1 MSKRVERFRHRRAR
15 LDKRVGDIP
24 PPIADAELVQD
35 ILYQEIDWSMIDSVA
50 IKMPVF
56 NDVVVTDEDVDRCLS
71 DLDRA
76 FTRQKY
82 DALFEGVKDT
92 LIDQILI
99 PLKLSRSD
107 LMQSDREFVYKD
119 VESEYRKGFASTRKA
134 ARKKATN
141 KDGTITD
148 GYTGEHHDSTE
159 KMEVDHVRS
168 LKGLHEQGG
177 FMLTPE
183 EKEALGNDPDNL
195 IFTKQYINRKKGD
208 RQLEDQGLDG
218 RRTRHIKERA
228 DKSVEKQIP
237 KGLDF
242 VQRAAGDGIKTG
254 NRQGQQQALAFLV
267 SELISAV
274 FAEVKDV
281 FENGWKGGDYNA
293 SWLES
298 LKKRLDRVMRYL
310 LNRWKGIAASF
321 GTGWLSGFLSA
332 TITALLNMFM
342 RTSKNMVRIIRE
354 GFVSIM
360 KAIKVLLFPPE
371 GMSLR
376 QAAHEAT
383 KVFATGLVVTG
394 GILAGEYIATLL
406 PMLGSILGPVLGG
419 LISGLGSL
427 FVIFMLDK
435 LDLFGV
441 NFDERH
447 AFIIGTLKDRISDAT
462 REIEDIAAESE
473 RIVFAIPPTG

>member
-1 MSKRVERFRHRRAR
+1 MSERVERFRQRRAI
-15 LDKRVGDIP
+15 LDTRVGDIP
-24 PPIADAELVQD
+24 PLIADAELVQD
-35 ILYQEIDWSMIDSVA
+35 ILHQEIDWSMIDSVA
-50 IKMPVF
+50 IKVPVF

-92 LIDQILI
+92 LIDQILT

-107 LMQSDREFVYKD
+107 LMQTDRKFVYED
-119 VESEYRKGFASTRKA
+119 VKYEYRKGFDSTRK
-134 ARKKATN
+134 KIKEKTTN
-141 KDGTITD
+141 SDGTTTD
-148 GYTGEHHDSTE
+148 RYTGERHDSNE
-159 KMEVDHVRS
+159 KMEADHVRS
-168 LKGLHEQGG
+168 LKELHEKGG
-177 FMLTPE
+177 FMLDSE
-183 EKEALGNDPDNL
+183 EKEALGNDQDNL
-195 IFTKQYINRKKGD
+195 VFTKRKINRKKGD
-208 RQLEDQGLDG
+208 RPLEDQGLDG
-218 RRTRHIKERA
+218 RRTRHIKKKA

-237 KGLDF
+237 KSLDF
-242 VQRAAGDGIKTG
+242 ARRAARDGIKTG
-254 NRQGQQQALAFLV
+254 NKQGQQQALAFII
-267 SELISAV
+267 SELIAAI

-293 SWLES
+293 SWLGS
-298 LKKRLDRVMRYL
+298 LKKRLKRVGRYL
-310 LNRWKGIAASF
+310 LNRWKGVAESF
-321 GTGWLSGFLSA
+321 GTGWLAGFLSA
-332 TITALLNMFM
+332 TTTALFNMFV
-342 RTSKNMVRIIRE
+342 RTSKNIVRIIRE

-360 KAIKVLLFPPE
+360 EALKLLLFPPE

-394 GILAGEYIATLL
+394 GIMAGDKIANSL
-406 PMLGSILGPVLGG
+406 PMLGSILGPVFGG

-427 FVIFMLDK
+427 FVTFMLDK

-447 AFIIGTLKDRISDAT
+447 DFIMGTLKNRISDAA
-462 REIEDIAAESE
+462 REIEDIEANLE
-473 RIVFAIPPTG
+473 RIIFAPPPTG

>member
-15 LDKRVGDIP
+15 LDKRVGDVP
-24 PPIADAELVQD
+24 PPLVDAELVQD
-35 ILYQEIDWSMIDSVA
+35 ILHQEIDWSMIDSVA

-107 LMQSDREFVYKD
+107 LMQTDRKFVYEDVKD
-119 VESEYRKGFASTRKA
+119 DYRKGFDSTRKA
-134 ARKKATN
+134 AREKAMN
-141 KDGTITD
+141 EDGTTTD
-148 GYTGEHHDSTE
+148 GYTGERRDPNE
-159 KMEVDHVRS
+159 KMELDHVIP
-168 LKGLHEQGG
+168 LKELHEKGG
-177 FMLTPE
+177 FMLNPE
-183 EKEALGNDPDNL
+183 EKKALGNDPDNL
-195 IFTKQYINRKKGD
+195 VYTEEKINRKKGD
-208 RQLEDQGLDG
+208 RPLEDQGLDG
-218 RRTRHIKERA
+218 RRTRHIKKKA

-242 VQRAAGDGIKTG
+242 AQRAAGDGIKTG
-254 NRQGQQQALAFLV
+254 NRQGQQQALAFIV

-293 SWLES
+293 SWLEN
-298 LKKRLDRVMRYL
+298 LKKRLKRVKRYL
-310 LNRWKGIAASF
+310 LNRWKGIAESF
-321 GTGWLSGFLSA
+321 GTGWFSGFLSA
-332 TITALLNMFM
+332 TITALLNMFV

-354 GFVSIM
+354 GFLSIM

-383 KVFATGLVVTG
+383 KVLATGLVVTG
-394 GILAGEYIATLL
+394 GIVVGEGIATNL
-406 PMLGSILGPVLGG
+406 PILGSIIGPVLGG

-447 AFIIGTLKDRISDAT
+447 AFIMGTLKDRISDAT
-462 REIEDIAAESE
+462 REIEDIAVEAE